1 MGIINNKVPMS
12 NAELMRPDWVELRL
26 NLLSM
31 VLVTT
36 LTSPV
41 VQKPWNITP
50 AVRAARNHFA
60 FLGCSLDS
68 VFFAI
73 FLFRIIQT
81 HCCPNNYNF
90 LSIDVVTVII
100 FWFGSL
106 VNLHK

>member
-26 NLLSM
+26 NLLSI

-60 FLGCSLDS
+60 FLNCSWDS
-68 VFFAI
+68 LQFSWSKFIVV
-73 FLFRIIQT
+73 RT
-81 HCCPNNYNF
+81 CNYKI
-90 LSIDVVTVII
+90 LSVDVMAGVI
-100 FWFGSL
+100 FWFRSM
-106 VNLHK
+106 VN